1 MVIKKGRNIQ
11 KKKDVCYL
19 YDYDDKIIEITVI
32 KQTGT
37 CHAGHK
43 KGDKF
48 YCTDHKTP
56 EGMCGWAFASI
67 FPYITGIAHGAEFPW
82 EPKDKRHLATGCCSD
97 PINPVVF
104 EIKVKENKISGIIPP
119 LITPINSQGNVD
131 EKSVKNLIEYV
142 GKYSS
147 ALMPTLSSGE
157 GWALSKKQF
166 EDMIKFTLKYS
177 KDLPVYAG
185 VEFKSTSEVIKYGLL
200 AKKLGVDAIVITT
213 PFKKNISQ
221 KSIYEHFKIINEQV
235 KSPIFIYNEKAISGN
250 EISYDT
256 IEKICKLGSIIGI
269 KEASNNPNFT
279 NKLIKNMSIPVF
291 QGWEHLCFESKNVA
305 GYVLPLCNLEP
316 KLCFE
321 MLKKPTKMAQDK
333 INQSCKKYN
342 LVGDDWYAYLKK
354 ELKRRK
360 IILTDKVIK

>member
-1 MVIKKGRNIQ
+1 
-11 KKKDVCYL
+11 
-19 YDYDDKIIEITVI
+19 
-32 KQTGT
+32 
-37 CHAGHK
+37 
-43 KGDKF
+43 
-48 YCTDHKTP
+48 
-56 EGMCGWAFASI
+56 MCGWAFASI